1 MEIRLLNESDA
12 HSYQQV
18 RLSALK
24 NNPEAFGSTYEREA
38 AYPLE
43 FVASRLKPGED
54 QFVLGSFQDGGVLAG
69 IVTFKREESPKMR
82 HRGNVFAMYVAPEAR
97 GGGVGKSL
105 LEELIRRAREA
116 DGLEQIHLAVV
127 TDNSSARKLYTSLGF
142 EVYGTEPYALK
153 VGGKYY
159 DEDLMVLRLESR

>member
-12 HSYQQV
+12 RSYQQV

-38 AYPLE
+38 AFPLE
-43 FVASRLKPGED
+43 FVAGRLKPGED
-54 QFVLGSFQDGGVLAG
+54 QFVLGAFQDGESLTG

-97 GGGVGKSL
+97 GRSVGKRL
-105 LEELIRRAREA
+105 MEELIRRARET

-127 TDNSSARKLYTSLGF
+127 TDNGPARKLYTSLGF
-142 EVYGTEPYALK
+142 KVYGAEPRALK

-159 DEDLMVLRLESR
+159 DEDLMILRW

>member
-1 MEIRLLNESDA
+1 MEIRLLNGSDA
-12 HSYQQV
+12 RSYQQV

-43 FVASRLKPGED
+43 FVAGRLKPSED
-54 QFVLGSFQDGGVLAG
+54 QFVLGAFQEDGSLAG

-82 HRGNVFAMYVAPEAR
+82 HRGNVYAMYVEPEAR
-97 GGGVGKSL
+97 GGGVGKAL
-105 LEELIRRAREA
+105 LEELIRRVRETY
-116 DGLEQIHLAVV
+116 GLEQIHLAVV
-127 TDNSSARKLYTSLGF
+127 SDNGPAKKLYTSLGF
-142 EVYGTEPYALK
+142 EIYGTEPHALK

-159 DEDLMVLRLESR
+159 DEDLMVLRW

>member
-12 HSYQQV
+12 RSYQQV

-24 NNPEAFGSTYEREA
+24 NNPEAFGSTFEREA

-43 FVASRLKPGED
+43 FVASRLKSDED
-54 QFVLGSFQDGGVLAG
+54 QFVLGAFQDGGSLSG
-69 IVTFKREESPKMR
+69 IVTFKREESPKLR

-97 GGGVGKSL
+97 GRSVGKRL
-105 LEELIRRAREA
+105 MEELIRQAREA
-116 DGLEQIHLAVV
+116 DGVEQIHLAVV
-127 TDNSSARKLYTSLGF
+127 SDNSPAWKLYTSLGF
-142 EVYGTEPYALK
+142 EVYGTEPRALK

-159 DEDLMVLRLESR
+159 DEDLMILRW

>member
-24 NNPEAFGSTYEREA
+24 NNPEAFGSTYEQEV

-43 FVASRLKPGED
+43 VVGDRLKPGQD
-54 QFVLGSFQDGGVLAG
+54 QFVLGAFQEDGSLAG

-97 GGGVGKSL
+97 GRSVGKSL
-105 LEELIRRAREA
+105 LEELIRRAREG

-127 TDNSSARKLYTSLGF
+127 AHNAPARRLYTSLGF
-142 EVYGTEPYALK
+142 EVYGTEPNALK
-153 VGGKYY
+153 VSGKYY
-159 DEDLMVLRLESR
+159 DEDLMILRW